1 MEPLPQRSE
10 PPTIPFRSQRR
21 VKTVSLF
28 FSKFESG
35 VEDFLG

>member
-10 PPTIPFRSQRR
+10 PPTIPSCHQRR
-21 VKTVSLF
+21 VKTESLF
-28 FSKFESG
+28 LGKLESG